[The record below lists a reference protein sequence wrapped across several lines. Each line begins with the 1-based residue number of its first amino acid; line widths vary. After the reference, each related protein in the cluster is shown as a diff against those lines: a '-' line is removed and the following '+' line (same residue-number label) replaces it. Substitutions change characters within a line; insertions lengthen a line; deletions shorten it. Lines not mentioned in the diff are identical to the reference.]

1 MYTFKA
7 MNGRKIIRLIISIAL
22 PLLVGGLAA
31 FITRGR
37 TEAINALFLPPLYPP
52 AAVFPIVWSILY
64 ILMGIAA
71 FLIYEKGFVKDY
83 VRDALK
89 YYGIQLVFNF
99 LWPIVFFRF
108 GNIFAAIWVLLA
120 LWIFVGIC
128 AAKFYRI
135 RHSSGILMLIYFLW
149 CTFALY
155 LNIGVWLL
163 N

>member
-37 TEAINALFLPPLYPP
+37 TEAVNALFLPPLYPP

-128 AAKFYRI
+128 TAKFYRI
-135 RHSSGILMLIYFLW
+135 RHSAGILMLIYFLW